1 MSLNRR
7 SPLNSNI
14 DNKYLTQIIN
24 LYTNEES
31 FRKQLFIN
39 LKKKKK
45 QSIFFFQLIFHG
57 TKFSCKISCG
67 LILQLYS
74 ISFY

>member
-1 MSLNRR
+1 MGVQKSMSLNRR

-31 FRKQLFIN
+31 FRKQLFWLIS
-39 LKKKKK
+39 KKKKK
-45 QSIFFFQLIFHG
+45 QSIFFFNWYFMGQNLV
-57 TKFSCKISCG
+57 TK
-67 LILQLYS
+67 LVVA
-74 ISFY
+74 